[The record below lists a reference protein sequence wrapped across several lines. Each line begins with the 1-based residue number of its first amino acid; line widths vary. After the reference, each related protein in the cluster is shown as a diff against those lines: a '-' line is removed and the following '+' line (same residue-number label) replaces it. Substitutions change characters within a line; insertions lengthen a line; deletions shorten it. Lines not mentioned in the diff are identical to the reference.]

1 MVSQTVTRNLSLPL
15 DQIEEFCQRWQI
27 TELALFGSV
36 LRDDFSPE
44 SDIDILVTFDENFK
58 RGLDET
64 LQIQEELEGL
74 FGRKVDLIIK
84 SAIARSYN
92 WLRSQ
97 YILNSAQVMYA
108 KRY

>member
-1 MVSQTVTRNLSLPL
+1 MVSQTVIPNLSLPL

-27 TELALFGSV
+27 TEFALFGSV

-44 SDIDILVTFDENFK
+44 SDVDVLVTFDENFK

-64 LQIQEELEGL
+64 LQIQEELEAL
-74 FGRKVDLIIK
+74 FGRQVDLIIK
-84 SAIARSYN
+84 SAIARSDN
-92 WLRSQ
+92 WLRRQ
-97 YILNSAQVMYA
+97 EILNSAEVVYA

>member
-84 SAIARSYN
+84 SAIARSDN
-92 WLRSQ
+92 WLRRQ
-97 YILNSAQVMYA
+97 YILNSAQVIYA

>member
-74 FGRKVDLIIK
+74 FGRQVDLIIK
-84 SAIARSYN
+84 SAIARSDN
-92 WLRSQ
+92 WLRRQ
-97 YILNSAQVMYA
+97 YILNSAQVIYA